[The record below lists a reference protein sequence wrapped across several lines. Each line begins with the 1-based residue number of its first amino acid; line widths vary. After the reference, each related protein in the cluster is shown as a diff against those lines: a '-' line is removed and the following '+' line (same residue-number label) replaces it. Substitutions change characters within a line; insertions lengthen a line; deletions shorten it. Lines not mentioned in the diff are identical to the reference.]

1 MKKRFNTYEQFANA
15 KLSEIFPKEK
25 LEEAQVKN
33 VTELA
38 SCYFENL
45 GNGTFKKHELPFEAQ
60 VSPMMSIEVS
70 DYNADGFHDIL
81 LAGNNYEIST
91 QLGRLDAS
99 HGVLLLNDGSANF
112 TVSKEFP
119 AISGA
124 ARDIG
129 KICVGNQE
137 YVIITRNNDSPVILK
152 STN

>member
-1 MKKRFNTYEQFANA
+1 
-15 KLSEIFPKEK
+15 
-25 LEEAQVKN
+25 
-33 VTELA
+33 
-38 SCYFENL
+38 
-45 GNGTFKKHELPFEAQ
+45 
-60 VSPMMSIEVS
+60 MMAIEVS
-70 DYNADGFHDIL
+70 DYNADGFPDVL

-112 TVSKEFP
+112 AVSKQFP

-152 STN
+152 STNYNE